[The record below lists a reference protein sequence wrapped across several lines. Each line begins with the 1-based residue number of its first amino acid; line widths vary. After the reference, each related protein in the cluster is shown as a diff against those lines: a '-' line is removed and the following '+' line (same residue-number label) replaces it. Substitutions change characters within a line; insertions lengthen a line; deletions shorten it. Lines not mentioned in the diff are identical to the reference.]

1 MAPTV
6 FHLVLIPVARYLVSR
21 NLQLNGNRHHDN
33 RCPLRAKTMATLNPA
48 TTTDRHHVNAMNMQI
63 FKDQVNAPIA
73 PNMEILLTELLH
85 YRQQSEKLNKI
96 NTLYQ
101 RMAGILDLPAMI
113 EAYSIWLM
121 EFIGHELVG
130 YSNPSRQRMHMF
142 CSYHGPKRRQAIQLA
157 QENLEQGLDLET
169 RLTMADGFHI
179 HRWIFESM
187 DCRGVLVL
195 LRKGKP
201 LSEDELQFIDESL
214 VILAEPLKRALE
226 YEEIFAQARK
236 DILTGLP
243 NRFVFEER
251 IGSIVEQANRH
262 GNSLTLAALD
272 LDHFK
277 AVNDSMGHM
286 MGDKVLQQVAE
297 ALKHQI
303 RLTDLL
309 VRMGGDEF
317 LLVLPDTN
325 MQDARHLAER
335 LCQAVAQLNV
345 VTNVGKLAVSIGLS
359 EWKAGMNI
367 DEWMERADDIL
378 YQAKANGRAQVAIN

>member
-1 MAPTV
+1 MRIQALEDQADDTIAPT
-6 FHLVLIPVARYLVSR
+6 
-21 NLQLNGNRHHDN
+21 
-33 RCPLRAKTMATLNPA
+33 
-48 TTTDRHHVNAMNMQI
+48 
-63 FKDQVNAPIA
+63 
-73 PNMEILLTELLH
+73 MEILLTELLH
-85 YRQQSEKLNKI
+85 YRQQSEKLKKI

-157 QENLEQGLDLET
+157 QENLEQAFEQET
-169 RLTMADGFHI
+169 RTTMADGFHI
-179 HRWIFESM
+179 HKWIFESM

-243 NRFVFEER
+243 NRFVFKER
-251 IGSIVEQANRH
+251 INSIVEQASRH
-262 GNSLTLAALD
+262 GHPLTLAALD

-277 AVNDSMGHM
+277 AVNDSMGHL
-286 MGDKVLQQVAE
+286 MGDRVLQQVAV
-297 ALKHQI
+297 AMNKQI

-325 MQDARHLAER
+325 MQDARYLAER
-335 LCQAVAQLNV
+335 LCQAVEQLNV
-345 VTNVGKLAVSIGLS
+345 VTKAGKLAVSIGLS
-359 EWKAGMNI
+359 EWKPGMHI
-367 DEWMERADDIL
+367 DAWLERADDIL